1 MELNQREKGANFMKV
16 SYANM
21 KLKTNT
27 AVNTFEFCGQKIEVL
42 KYLPAA
48 DKYDLLMVTLQKSL
62 EGNIYNEF
70 KLNLY
75 FELNLVYMY
84 TNISFTEKQRED
96 EFKLY
101 DTLRSNGFFE
111 LFYEALDDKEYEE
124 LFDQIAEL
132 KATMEKSK
140 GSVAGVIA
148 NIIEDLP
155 ANAEAAAKIVENFDP
170 SQFQAVV
177 DFARY
182 ANGGRD
188 INTNQPVDIKTP
200 LEVLK

>member
-1 MELNQREKGANFMKV
+1 MKV

-21 KLKTNT
+21 KLK
-27 AVNTFEFCGQKIEVL
+27 VNTSTKTFDFGGQKVEVL
-42 KYLPAA
+42 QYLPAQ

-62 EGNIYNEF
+62 EDNIYNEF

-75 FELNLVYMY
+75 FELHLVYMY

-101 DTLRSNGFFE
+101 DTLKSNGFFE
-111 LFYEALDDKEYEE
+111 KFYQVINEDEYNE
-124 LFDQIAEL
+124 LFEQLNAIKNASF
-132 KATMEKSK
+132 KNKR
-140 GSVAGVIA
+140 SVAA
-148 NIIEDLP
+148 IISGLINDLP
-155 ANAEAAAKIVENFDP
+155 ANAEAAAKIVESFDP
-170 SQFQAVV
+170 KQFKAVV

-188 INTNQPVDIKTP
+188 IKTNLPVET
-200 LEVLK
+200 E

>member
-1 MELNQREKGANFMKV
+1 MKV

-27 AVNTFEFCGQKIEVL
+27 SVKTFEFGGQKVDVL
-42 KYLPAA
+42 QYLPAQ
-48 DKYDLLMVTLQKSL
+48 DKYDLLMITLQKSL
-62 EGNIYNEF
+62 EDNIYNEF

-75 FELNLVYMY
+75 FELHLVYMY

-101 DTLRSNGFFE
+101 DTLKSNGFYEKFFQVINEDEYNE
-111 LFYEALDDKEYEE
+111 LFEQLNAIKNAS
-124 LFDQIAEL
+124 F
-132 KATMEKSK
+132 KNKR
-140 GSVAGVIA
+140 SVAGLIGEFI
-148 NIIEDLP
+148 NDLP
-155 ANAEAAAKIVENFDP
+155 TNAEAAAKIVENFDP
-170 SQFQAVV
+170 EQYKAVV

-188 INTNQPVDIKTP
+188 INTNQPVDM
-200 LEVLK
+200 E

>member
-1 MELNQREKGANFMKV
+1 MKV

-27 AVNTFEFCGQKIEVL
+27 TVNTFEFCGQKIEVL

-48 DKYDLLMVTLQKSL
+48 DKYDLLMITLQKSL

-70 KLNLY
+70 KLNLF

-132 KATMEKSK
+132 KTTMEKSK
-140 GSVAGVIA
+140 SSIAGIIS

-155 ANAEAAAKIVENFDP
+155 VNAEAAAKIVENFDP

-188 INTNQPVDIKTP
+188 INTNQSVDIKTP

>member
-1 MELNQREKGANFMKV
+1 MKV

-27 AVNTFEFCGQKIEVL
+27 TVNTFEFCGQKIEVL

-48 DKYDLLMVTLQKSL
+48 DKYDLLMITLQKSL

-70 KLNLY
+70 KLNLF

-132 KATMEKSK
+132 KTTMEKSK
-140 GSVAGVIA
+140 NSVAGVIA

-155 ANAEAAAKIVENFDP
+155 VNAEAAAKIVENFDP

-200 LEVLK
+200 LEILK

>member
-1 MELNQREKGANFMKV
+1 MKA

-21 KLKTNT
+21 KLKVNT
-27 AVNTFEFCGQKIEVL
+27 DVNTFDFCGQTIQVL
-42 KYLPAA
+42 KYLPAQ
-48 DKYDLLMVTLQKSL
+48 DKYDLLMITLQKSL
-62 EGNIYNEF
+62 EEGMYNEF

-84 TNISFTEKQRED
+84 TNISFTEKQREN

-101 DTLRSNGFFE
+101 DTLKSNGFFDLFFNALDENEYNE
-111 LFYEALDDKEYEE
+111 LFSQLNAIKVMSTKNRL
-124 LFDQIAEL
+124 
-132 KATMEKSK
+132 
-140 GSVAGVIA
+140 
-148 NIIEDLP
+148 NIVNFLGKLIEDLP

-170 SQFQAVV
+170 NQFKAVV

-188 INTNQPVDIKTP
+188 IKTNLPV
-200 LEVLK
+200 E

>member
-1 MELNQREKGANFMKV
+1 MKV

-27 AVNTFEFCGQKIEVL
+27 STKTFEFGGQKVEVL
-42 KYLPAA
+42 QYLPAQ
-48 DKYDLLMVTLQKSL
+48 DKYDLLMITLQKSL
-62 EGNIYNEF
+62 EDNIYNEF

-75 FELNLVYMY
+75 FELHLVYMY

-101 DTLRSNGFFE
+101 DTLKSNGFYEKFFQVINEDEYNE
-111 LFYEALDDKEYEE
+111 LFEQLNAIKNAS
-124 LFDQIAEL
+124 F
-132 KATMEKSK
+132 KNKR
-140 GSVAGVIA
+140 SVAGLIGEFI
-148 NIIEDLP
+148 NDLP
-155 ANAEAAAKIVENFDP
+155 TNAEAAAKIVESFDP
-170 SQFQAVV
+170 EQYKAVV

-188 INTNQPVDIKTP
+188 INTNQPVDM
-200 LEVLK
+200 E

>member
-1 MELNQREKGANFMKV
+1 MKV

-21 KLKTNT
+21 KLK
-27 AVNTFEFCGQKIEVL
+27 VNTQVKTFKFGGQDIEVL
-42 KYLPAA
+42 QYLPAR
-48 DKYDLLMVTLQKSL
+48 DKYDLLMITLQKSIQN
-62 EGNIYNEF
+62 GAYNDF

-101 DTLRSNGFFE
+101 DTLKSNGFFE
-111 LFYEALDDKEYEE
+111 LFLQTINEDEYNE
-124 LFDQIAEL
+124 LFAQLEAIKEASFRNRL
-132 KATMEKSK
+132 
-140 GSVAGVIA
+140 SVSSVI
-148 NIIEDLP
+148 NQLINDLP
-155 ANAEAAAKIVENFDP
+155 ANAEAAAKIVDNFNP
-170 SQFQAVV
+170 NQYKAVV

-188 INTNQPVDIKTP
+188 INTNLPVQ
-200 LEVLK
+200 E

>member
-1 MELNQREKGANFMKV
+1 MKV

-27 AVNTFEFCGQKIEVL
+27 SVKTFEFGGQKVDVL
-42 KYLPAA
+42 QYLPAQ
-48 DKYDLLMVTLQKSL
+48 DKYDLLMITLQKSL
-62 EGNIYNEF
+62 EDNIYNEF

-75 FELNLVYMY
+75 FELHLVYMY

-101 DTLRSNGFFE
+101 DTLKSNGFYEKFFQVINEDEYNE
-111 LFYEALDDKEYEE
+111 LFEQLNAIKNAS
-124 LFDQIAEL
+124 F
-132 KATMEKSK
+132 KNRR
-140 GSVAGVIA
+140 SVAA
-148 NIIEDLP
+148 IISGLIDDLP
-155 ANAEAAAKIVENFDP
+155 ANAEAAAKIVESFDP
-170 SQFQAVV
+170 NQFKAVV

-188 INTNQPVDIKTP
+188 INTNEPVATP
-200 LEVLK
+200 IPKIVQKADK

>member
-1 MELNQREKGANFMKV
+1 MKV

-21 KLKTNT
+21 KLK
-27 AVNTFEFCGQKIEVL
+27 VNTSVKTFDFCGQKVEVL
-42 KYLPAA
+42 QYLPAQ
-48 DKYDLLMVTLQKSL
+48 DKYDLLMITLQKSL
-62 EGNIYNEF
+62 ENGVYNEF

-101 DTLRSNGFFE
+101 DTLKSNGFFE
-111 LFYEALDDKEYEE
+111 LFLQTINEDEYNE
-124 LFDQIAEL
+124 LFAQLEAIKEASFRNRL
-132 KATMEKSK
+132 
-140 GSVAGVIA
+140 SVSSVI
-148 NIIEDLP
+148 NQLINDLP
-155 ANAEAAAKIVENFDP
+155 ANAEAAAKIVDNFNP
-170 SQFQAVV
+170 NQYKAVV

-188 INTNQPVDIKTP
+188 INTNLPVK
-200 LEVLK
+200 E

>member
-1 MELNQREKGANFMKV
+1 MKA

-21 KLKTNT
+21 KLK
-27 AVNTFEFCGQKIEVL
+27 VNTEVKTFKFGGQEIEVL
-42 KYLPAA
+42 QYLPAQ
-48 DKYDLLMVTLQKSL
+48 DKYDLLMITLQKSIE
-62 EGNIYNEF
+62 EGAYNEF

-101 DTLRSNGFFE
+101 DTLKSNGFYE
-111 LFYEALDDKEYEE
+111 LFYAALNEDEYNE
-124 LFDQIAEL
+124 LFNQLNVIKQTSSEHR
-132 KATMEKSK
+132 MS
-140 GSVAGVIA
+140 AGAVIGK
-148 NIIEDLP
+148 IIDDLP
-155 ANAEAAAKIVENFDP
+155 ANAAAAAKIVESFNP
-170 SQFQAVV
+170 NQFKAVV

-188 INTNQPVDIKTP
+188 IKTNQPVKK
-200 LEVLK
+200 E

>member
-1 MELNQREKGANFMKV
+1 MKA

-21 KLKTNT
+21 KLKVNT
-27 AVNTFEFCGQKIEVL
+27 DVNTFDFCGQTIQVL
-42 KYLPAA
+42 KYLPAQ
-48 DKYDLLMVTLQKSL
+48 DKYDLLMITLQKSL
-62 EGNIYNEF
+62 EEGMYNEF

-84 TNISFTEKQRED
+84 TNISFTEKQREN

-101 DTLRSNGFFE
+101 DTLKSNGFFE
-111 LFYEALDDKEYEE
+111 LFFNALDENEYNE
-124 LFDQIAEL
+124 LFAQLNAIKVMSTKNRL
-132 KATMEKSK
+132 
-140 GSVAGVIA
+140 
-148 NIIEDLP
+148 NIVTFLNKVMEDLP

-170 SQFQAVV
+170 NQFKAVV

-188 INTNQPVDIKTP
+188 IKTNLPV
-200 LEVLK
+200 E

>member
-1 MELNQREKGANFMKV
+1 MKI

-27 AVNTFEFCGQKIEVL
+27 LVNTFNFCGQTIEVL
-42 KYLPAA
+42 KYLPAR
-48 DKYDLLMVTLQKSL
+48 DKYDLLMITLQQSQQ
-62 EGNIYNEF
+62 GNIYNEF

-84 TNISFTEKQRED
+84 TNISFTDKQRED

-101 DTLRSNGFFE
+101 DTLKSNGFFE
-111 LFYEALDDKEYEE
+111 LFYSAIEPSEYED
-124 LFDQIAEL
+124 LFKQMIEL
-132 KATMEKSK
+132 KTALEKNNIS
-140 GSVAGVIA
+140 IA
-148 NIIEDLP
+148 NTINNLIENLP
-155 ANAEAAAKIVENFDP
+155 ANAEAVANILNNFDP
-170 SQFQAVV
+170 SQFKDVI

-188 INTNQPVDIKTP
+188 INTNEPVATP
-200 LEVLK
+200 VPKIVQKADK

>member
-1 MELNQREKGANFMKV
+1 MKV

-27 AVNTFEFCGQKIEVL
+27 SVKTFEFGGQKVDVL
-42 KYLPAA
+42 QYLPAQ
-48 DKYDLLMVTLQKSL
+48 DKYDLLMITLQKSL
-62 EGNIYNEF
+62 EDNIYNEF

-75 FELNLVYMY
+75 FELHLVYMY

-101 DTLRSNGFFE
+101 DTLKSNGFYEKFFQVINEDEYNE
-111 LFYEALDDKEYEE
+111 LFEQLNAIKNAS
-124 LFDQIAEL
+124 F
-132 KATMEKSK
+132 KNKR
-140 GSVAGVIA
+140 SVAGLIGEF
-148 NIIEDLP
+148 IDDLP
-155 ANAEAAAKIVENFDP
+155 ANAEAAAKIVESFDP
-170 SQFQAVV
+170 NQFKAVV

-188 INTNQPVDIKTP
+188 INTNQPVDMG
-200 LEVLK
+200 

>member
-1 MELNQREKGANFMKV
+1 MKV

-27 AVNTFEFCGQKIEVL
+27 AVNAFEFCGQKIEVL

-48 DKYDLLMVTLQKSL
+48 DKYDLLMITLQKSL

>member
-1 MELNQREKGANFMKV
+1 MKV

-27 AVNTFEFCGQKIEVL
+27 QVNTFDFFGQTIEVL
-42 KYLPAA
+42 KYLPAQ
-48 DKYDLLMVTLQKSL
+48 DKYDLLMITLQKSL
-62 EGNIYNEF
+62 EENIYNEF

-101 DTLRSNGFFE
+101 DTLKSNGFFDKFYQVIEEEEYNDLFAQLNALKE
-111 LFYEALDDKEYEE
+111 LEFKNKTNLGAIINSLIENLPE
-124 LFDQIAEL
+124 
-132 KATMEKSK
+132 KA
-140 GSVAGVIA
+140 A
-148 NIIEDLP
+148 
-155 ANAEAAAKIVENFDP
+155 AAAKIVENFNPDK
-170 SQFQAVV
+170 FKEVV

-188 INTNQPVDIKTP
+188 INTNLPIQQ
-200 LEVLK
+200 

>member
-1 MELNQREKGANFMKV
+1 MKV

-21 KLKTNT
+21 KLKTDT

-170 SQFQAVV
+170 QQFKEVI